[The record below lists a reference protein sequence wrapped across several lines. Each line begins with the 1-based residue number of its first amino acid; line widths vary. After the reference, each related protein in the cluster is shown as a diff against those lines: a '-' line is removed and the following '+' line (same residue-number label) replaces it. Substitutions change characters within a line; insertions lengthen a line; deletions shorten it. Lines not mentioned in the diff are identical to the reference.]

1 MPQERSRAALASLAR
16 WGSSFTELPAFLAVG
31 IFNTIL
37 GLLIIFGCLYFLDM
51 PPLAANAVG
60 YAIGLAISFTLNGT
74 LTFRQSRLSAAAFG
88 RFVVVF
94 ALAYAANAVV
104 VEVLSPFN
112 RYFAQAVA
120 MPVYTVLS
128 FTGCRV
134 FVFPRKQEPND
145 GAGHAVR

>member
-1 MPQERSRAALASLAR
+1 MADRRAFAALASLAR
-16 WGSSFTELPAFLAVG
+16 RAGALTELPVFLTIG

-37 GLLIIFGCLYFLDM
+37 GLVIIFACLYFLAM

-74 LTFRQSRLSAAAFG
+74 FTFRQSRLSAGAFG
-88 RFVVVF
+88 RFLVVF

-112 RYFAQAVA
+112 RYLAQAVA
-120 MPVYTVLS
+120 MPVYTLLS

-145 GAGHAVR
+145 GESHALR